1 MNTIKLYKFVDSR
14 YGLWDL
20 CERKIKISRL
30 EDLNDPFELKVVR
43 TPWPEINQIFEDLR
57 IDFSKKYGLLCFCK
71 DWRSQV
77 LWAHYAEN
85 HQGLCFGFEICKD
98 NVREVK
104 YVEKP
109 NYDDPHFKTL
119 IAIRDEQVKKI
130 FDYLNKS
137 KSYEESELRF
147 REIIEQVIEEN
158 RKSAESD
165 EEGLRLME
173 EDLTTK
179 SLRWSYESEYR
190 FLTKLNQGF
199 YDFTSYTDNAKNNI
213 KLIEVII
220 GINSSLSLNAVQ
232 NALGDS
238 FEYVKIFKSGLHDE
252 EFEMKRTQL
261 N

>member
-30 EDLNDPFELKVVR
+30 EDLNDPFELRAVR

-85 HQGLCFGFEICKD
+85 HQGLCFGFEICRD
-98 NVREVK
+98 NVREVE
-104 YVEKP
+104 YVELP

-119 IAIRDEQVKKI
+119 IAIRDKQAKKI

-137 KSYEESELRF
+137 KSYEERELRF

-165 EEGLRLME
+165 KEGLRLME
-173 EDLTTK
+173 EDLITK
-179 SLRWSYESEYR
+179 SSRWKYESEYR
-190 FLTKLNQGF
+190 FLTNLNQGF
-199 YDFTSYTDNAKNNI
+199 YDFTSDTNDDPNNI

-220 GINSSLSLNAVQ
+220 GLNSSLSPDAVQ
-232 NALGDS
+232 NALGEK
-238 FEYVKIFKSGLHDE
+238 FEYVKIFKAGLHDE
-252 EFEMKRTQL
+252 KFEMKRTQE